1 MEIKTKINKWGLM
14 KLKIFCTAKE
24 IINKTK
30 RQPSEWEKIF
40 ANDATDK
47 GLIFK
52 INSSYNSI
60 SKKESILL
68 KYRQRISIVIFSKE
82 DIQMAN
88 RPMKRCQHY

>member
-1 MEIKTKINKWGLM
+1 M
-14 KLKIFCTAKE
+14 K
-24 IINKTK
+24 
-30 RQPSEWEKIF
+30 WEKIF